1 MNPTLLTLLAVLVA
15 YLLGSIPCGV
25 WICRPLGK
33 DPRKV
38 GSGRTGGTNVYRT
51 AGALPAVLTVLGDG
65 LKGAVAVWLT
75 LRLVPEPGSQQAL
88 ATALAA
94 LAAIVGHNHSL
105 FAGFA
110 GGAGSTPNI
119 GAFLALSPHPAWFL
133 AAALIG
139 AAVWK
144 LSRMASV
151 ASLSLSVTLL
161 LCCLWFVA
169 SGQRPPLLLLY
180 GLGQL
185 ALVTWALRPNLRRL
199 REGREIRV
207 DDR

>member
-1 MNPTLLTLLAVLVA
+1 MNPSLLMPLAVLVA

-33 DPRKV
+33 DPRLV

-51 AGALPAVLTVLGDG
+51 AGALPALLTVLGDG
-65 LKGAVAVWLT
+65 LKGALAVWAAQ
-75 LRLVPEPGSQQAL
+75 RLVPGPGAGHDL
-88 ATALAA
+88 AVALAA
-94 LAAIVGHNHSL
+94 LAAILGHNYSF

-119 GAFLALSPHPAWFL
+119 GAFLALSPHWAWFL
-133 AAALIG
+133 LAAILG
-139 AAVWK
+139 GLVWK

-151 ASLSLSVTLL
+151 ASLTLSATLL
-161 LCCLWFVA
+161 VLCIWFVA
-169 SGQRPPLLLLY
+169 SGQRPPSLLIY
-180 GLGQL
+180 ALGQL